1 MYSQMIFFDL
11 FFCQYRKFP
20 NAGFLTSADCPG
32 DKSDSLSVCR
42 RKGNLLFNGVVYDI
56 GKFSGGN
63 QLIFYI
69 KFVMSNDSPAPSSL
83 IGGIGKTV
91 EPVFFAEVD
100 MNFLFCLCGQ
110 IESGIGIS
118 IKHQFAAF
126 CQFLEECFVVSCQL
140 PAIEKVKMISWNV
153 ELATG

>member
-1 MYSQMIFFDL
+1 
-11 FFCQYRKFP
+11 
-20 NAGFLTSADCPG
+20 
-32 DKSDSLSVCR
+32 
-42 RKGNLLFNGVVYDI
+42 
-56 GKFSGGN
+56 
-63 QLIFYI
+63 
-69 KFVMSNDSPAPSSL
+69 
-83 IGGIGKTV
+83 
-91 EPVFFAEVD
+91 

-126 CQFLEECFVVSCQL
+126 CQFLEERFVVSCQL